1 MQPPGVRQKSS
12 EYRVYILETLPG
24 ANVRSHRPFHGFQQF
39 TALPFLPFYIIV
51 YAILEQDI
59 SDVSSLEFLQ
69 LQGLEFFVWVVS
81 CSLQNNGL
89 ERGPASLRAGLFW
102 FGWHWTWA

>member
-1 MQPPGVRQKSS
+1 MSVPTG
-12 EYRVYILETLPG
+12 LF
-24 ANVRSHRPFHGFQQF
+24 NGFQQF

-89 ERGPASLRAGLFW
+89 EGSSFAACWALLVRLALDLGLARVSRPLILSGQAANVQAFK
-102 FGWHWTWA
+102 